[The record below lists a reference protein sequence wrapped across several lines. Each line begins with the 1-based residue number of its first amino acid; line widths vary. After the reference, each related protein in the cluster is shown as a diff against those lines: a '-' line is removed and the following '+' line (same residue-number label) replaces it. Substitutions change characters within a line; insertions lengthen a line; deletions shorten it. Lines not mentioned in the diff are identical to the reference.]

1 MLLKNENDL
10 LPLAEGA
17 KVAVIGDFA
26 QTPRYQGAGSSAVN
40 SIKVDTFLD
49 CLKEIGLASVGFA
62 PGFDRQGKPDAA
74 KQAEAVALAQKAE
87 VVLLCLGLDEIKE
100 SEGLD
105 RGDMRLA
112 DNQIELL
119 KPCSRPTPTPLW
131 CSAQGLRWKP
141 RGSNTA
147 VPWCMVRW
155 AARRGRAPC
164 WMC

>member
-49 CLKEIGLASVGFA
+49 CLKESGLASVGFA

-112 DNQIELL
+112 GCADRQSEPQRQAGRNLGQRLCGY
-119 KPCSRPTPTPLW
+119 PR
-131 CSAQGLRWKP
+131 QG
-141 RGSNTA
+141 
-147 VPWCMVRW
+147 
-155 AARRGRAPC
+155 
-164 WMC
+164 

>member
-1 MLLKNENDL
+1 M
-10 LPLAEGA
+10 
-17 KVAVIGDFA
+17 IGDFA
-26 QTPRYQGAGSSAVN
+26 PDTAVPGRWLQRGQLHQGGYL
-40 SIKVDTFLD
+40 LD
-49 CLKEIGLASVGFA
+49 CLKESGLASVGFA

-119 KPCSRPTPTPLW
+119 KAVQRPTPTPLW
-131 CSAQGLRWKP
+131 CSA
-141 RGSNTA
+141 RGFAGNPVAQTLPYPG
-147 VPWCMVRW
+147 VWCAGRPGG
-155 AARRGRAPC
+155 GRAPC